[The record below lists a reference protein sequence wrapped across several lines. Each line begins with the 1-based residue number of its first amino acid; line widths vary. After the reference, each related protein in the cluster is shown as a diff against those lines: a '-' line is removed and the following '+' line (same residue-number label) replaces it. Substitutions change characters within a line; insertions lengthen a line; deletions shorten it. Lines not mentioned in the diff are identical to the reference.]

1 MPKRSESPTPQEKEK
16 PLKKLVGGK
25 LSPIRPEADN
35 PLAQIAVLA
44 RHIEQLTAP
53 PPKNLY
59 QSDFHAFLTT
69 LCYTKDEA
77 AGGQVAKMPDYPYFQ
92 DLCDALVECHP
103 LLIEKARRVLASWVV
118 CGFDLWIVGGGQDP
132 RWPALMKSTENRKVV
147 VASQKLE
154 GEAGSAWFISE
165 RIKFI
170 YDEFETRGFREKYWP
185 EFPKI
190 DWKFGKA
197 TATNGGIITA
207 IAQGA
212 DQARGIGATFMHV
225 EELASW
231 QMARESINVML
242 PTLRGKQEGEG
253 GKLCAITTAKSNCYA
268 CDIVQER
275 LSKGK
280 V

>member
-1 MPKRSESPTPQEKEK
+1 LPKRPESPTPPEK

-25 LSPIRPEADN
+25 LAPSKADQESK
-35 PLAQIAVLA
+35 LAQIAAVA
-44 RHIEQLTAP
+44 RHIGQLTAP

-59 QSDFHAFLTT
+59 QSNFHTFLTT

-77 AGGQVAKMPDYPYFQ
+77 AGGQVAKMPDYPYFP

-118 CGFDLWIVGGGQDP
+118 CAFDLWLVGGGQDP
-132 RWPALMKSTENRKVV
+132 RWPALMKSTDNRKVV

-154 GEAGSAWFISE
+154 GEAGSAWFISD

-170 YDEFETRGFREKYWP
+170 YDEFEARGFREKYWP

-190 DWKFGKA
+190 EWKFGLA
-197 TATNGGIITA
+197 RATNGGIISA

-212 DQARGIGATFMHV
+212 DQARGIGATFVHV

-253 GKLCAITTAKSNCYA
+253 GRLCAITTARSGCYA
-268 CDIVQER
+268 ADIVQER
-275 LSKGK
+275 LSNRK